1 MSPSP
6 GSGPWDWLFSVK
18 TFTSVKC
25 CSFSD
30 LWGCWI
36 LFQQTASQPTVP
48 VFGLWNSIQTPV
60 RKPPWWD
67 SDYFHKAKLQFRD
80 SNTFLIPTQSPPKG
94 GMRVLIQSVPL
105 IHLSPFPLPEQ
116 VNYHQSI
123 DTDDVQSTPAEQK
136 SAGIWRKLAISCSA
150 KINCDF
156 SRLFTPLASCKLTFL
171 FPWICL
177 LEEFSLAPRVPQ
189 IERSA
194 SVKRVCSRQLRC
206 LYFSLVFICCSE
218 RKRSNWRF
226 SWKKKKKTC
235 TTESA
240 GLSFLRRVQYITTIS
255 VINYWYSMRR
265 LVWCNTL

>member
-1 MSPSP
+1 M
-6 GSGPWDWLFSVK
+6 LLIQRSVGVLDSIPADSQSAYCACFWPVEQHPDSSRK
-18 TFTSVKC
+18 
-25 CSFSD
+25 
-30 LWGCWI
+30 
-36 LFQQTASQPTVP
+36 ASMMG
-48 VFGLWNSIQTPV
+48 FRLL
-60 RKPPWWD
+60 
-67 SDYFHKAKLQFRD
+67 HKAKLQFRD

-94 GMRVLIQSVPL
+94 TMRVLIQSVPL

-136 SAGIWRKLAISCSA
+136 SAGIRRKLAISCSA

-194 SVKRVCSRQLRC
+194 SVKRDVAASYGVC
-206 LYFSLVFICCSE
+206 
-218 RKRSNWRF
+218 
-226 SWKKKKKTC
+226 
-235 TTESA
+235 
-240 GLSFLRRVQYITTIS
+240 IS
-255 VINYWYSMRR
+255 VWYSSVAVKGSDQTGGSHEKKEKLHHKVCR
-265 LVWCNTL
+265 TEFS